1 MMCAGRA
8 ELTEPPDTHAVVAA
22 CAAWRATAARR
33 LSDTVAPP
41 MKTVDV
47 VAACLT
53 RAGADTVFGVVGS
66 GNFTVTTSLQAR
78 GARFVAA
85 RHENGA
91 VCMADAYARVSGR
104 LGVATVHQ
112 GPGLTNAMTG
122 LTEAAKA
129 RTPLVMVAAD
139 TPASDVRSNFR
150 IDQAGLVE
158 SVGAVAERVNGGRTA
173 YADTMRAVRRAL
185 AQRRTV
191 LLNLPLD
198 VQDEDAHWPDDGE
211 APLLPVAPGAAPDAI
226 RAMADAVQAARRP
239 VIIAGR
245 GAVLAGAGDAL
256 EALGERTGAVLATS
270 AMGHGLFAGSP
281 WSVGIS
287 GGFASPLAAEVIASS
302 DLLLTFGAQLTRWTT
317 RSGELIAPDARV
329 VQVDVDA
336 DRLGANDRVDLPVA
350 GDARQTAALL
360 GAELERRGHRS
371 DGMRTVELEATI
383 AARRWRDEPFDDAS
397 SARYIDPRA
406 LSIALDD
413 LLPRERTVVVDSGH
427 FMGFPPMYLAVPDPA
442 GFVFTQSFQSIGLG
456 LANAIGAALARPDR
470 LTVAALGDGGAMM
483 GLPELD
489 TAARLRLPMLFV
501 IYDDAAYGAEVH
513 HFRPKGHAVDTVQ
526 FPDTDFA
533 AIARG
538 LGAEGV
544 TVRTVEDL
552 RAVEEWLGRRDGP
565 LLVDA
570 KVDPDICAEWLEEAF
585 RTH

>member
-1 MMCAGRA
+1 
-8 ELTEPPDTHAVVAA
+8 
-22 CAAWRATAARR
+22 
-33 LSDTVAPP
+33 

-47 VAACLT
+47 VAACLA

-158 SVGAVAERVNGGRTA
+158 AVGAVAERVNGGRTA

-198 VQDEDAHWPDDGE
+198 VQDEDAHWPGDDGE
-211 APLLPVAPGAAPDAI
+211 APVFPIAPGAAPEAI
-226 RAMADAVQAARRP
+226 RAMADAVQGAQRP

-245 GAVLAGAGDAL
+245 GAVLAGAGEAL

-287 GGFASPLAAEVIASS
+287 GGFASPLAAEVIASA
-302 DLLLTFGAQLTRWTT
+302 DLILAFGAQLTRWTT
-317 RSGELIAPDARV
+317 RSGELIAPGARL

-350 GDARQTAALL
+350 GDARETALRLAE
-360 GAELERRGHRS
+360 ELEHRHHPAAR
-371 DGMRTVELEATI
+371 MRTEELKTSI
-383 AARRWRDEPFDDAS
+383 ARRRWRDEPFDDAS
-397 SARYIDPRA
+397 DGRHIDPRA

-413 LLPRERTVVVDSGH
+413 LLPRERTLVVDSGH
-427 FMGFPPMYLAVPDPA
+427 FMGYPPMYLAVPDPA

-483 GLPELD
+483 ALPELE
-489 TAARLRLPMLFV
+489 TAARLRLPILFV

-513 HFRPKGHAVDTVQ
+513 HFRPHGHAVDTVQ

-538 LGAEGV
+538 VGAEGV

-552 RAVEEWLGRRDGP
+552 RAVEDWLGRRDGP